1 MPRVPRHIYLLIY
14 HVIFLFVF
22 VGADGNLSFTRDLS
36 TNHKSGICRHCLHL
50 FLEYFGSRESY
61 VATKQNKENKLQ
73 MNRHRQRKS
82 QNVGEVIIFFLL

>member
-1 MPRVPRHIYLLIY
+1 MPLVPSHIYLLIY

-22 VGADGNLSFTRDLS
+22 MGADGNLSFTWDLS
-36 TNHKSGICRHCLHL
+36 TNHKSGICCHCLHL

-73 MNRHRQRKS
+73 MNRHRGGV
-82 QNVGEVIIFFLL
+82 NM